1 MDEENATTNGA
12 AGNEPRLGQRMAR
25 GTLAQQ
31 GGTVAAIITGLI
43 TTTALGR
50 SLTLGEFGV
59 YGFVVAFASY
69 LYFIAGTVETAAVNE
84 MAATKHEAERDRAF
98 TRAIVVYAALG
109 ALAGLLVAVG
119 GSLLVGILDVSG
131 ALEHQARLGALAV
144 GVLTAFGW
152 IAKVF
157 QDLLR
162 ATHRFT
168 AAAGCEATGSV
179 LLCVAVLTALALD
192 APLWT
197 LIAAGAAIPLY
208 VGAAAVVMVTIL
220 RVHWSFRPRE
230 IHRGE
235 LRRFLTFSSG
245 VFAIAASDLVI
256 SSLDRVVVGVFRS
269 AATLGLYEA
278 AIRLN
283 NLVRFWAGN
292 FSVTLLPV
300 LTGFRADDDRERE
313 RDALLFG
320 TRYILPAVVGPTVT
334 LMVLSDRVLDVWLG
348 ERFVAAGPTL
358 TIFLATWLV
367 APNLSVASTMLIVER
382 RLRQLAIYSWATA
395 AVNLILSIALT
406 AAFGLIGVAIG
417 TTLGYLLLTPYFASF
432 AFAGRGVTAADFWRL
447 VWKPSYGL
455 AVLLAAGLIA
465 IRSAFPLNE
474 LIPVIL
480 VAATGLVAYWATFFV
495 LVLDPGERAFVR
507 GVLVRGS

>member
-12 AGNEPRLGQRMAR
+12 AGDEPRLGQRMAR

-84 MAATKHEAERDRAF
+84 MAATNDEAERDRAF

-109 ALAGLLVAVG
+109 ALAGVLVAVG
-119 GSLLVGILDVSG
+119 GSLLVGVLDVSS
-131 ALEHQARLGALAV
+131 ALEHQARLGAVAV
-144 GVLTAFGW
+144 GMLTAFGW

-179 LLCVAVLTALALD
+179 LLCIAVLTALALD

-208 VGAAAVVMVTIL
+208 VGAAAVVTVTVL

-245 VFAIAASDLVI
+245 VFAITASDLVI

-292 FSVTLLPV
+292 FVVTLLPV
-300 LTGFRADDDRERE
+300 LTGFRAEGDRDRERG
-313 RDALLFG
+313 ALLFG

-334 LMVLSDRVLDVWLG
+334 LMILSDRVLEVWLG
-348 ERFVAAGPTL
+348 ERFVDAAPAL
-358 TIFLATWLV
+358 VIFLVTWLV
-367 APNLSVASTMLIVER
+367 SPNLSIASTMLVVER
-382 RLRQLAIYSWATA
+382 RLRQLAIYAWATA
-395 AVNLILSIALT
+395 LTNLVLSVALT
-406 AAFGLIGVAIG
+406 AWLGLVGVAIG
-417 TTLGYLLLTPYFASF
+417 TSGAYLLLAPYFASF
-432 AFAGRGVTAADFWRL
+432 AFAGRGVAVRDFARL
-447 VWKPSYGL
+447 VWIPTYGGAALLALCLL
-455 AVLLAAGLIA
+455 AV
-465 IRSAFPLNE
+465 RSLVPLDS
-474 LIPVIL
+474 L
-480 VAATGLVAYWATFFV
+480 VAVVGVAGAAISAYWAGIYF
-495 LVLDPGERAFVR
+495 LVLDPGEQAFMRSVIRRA
-507 GVLVRGS
+507 